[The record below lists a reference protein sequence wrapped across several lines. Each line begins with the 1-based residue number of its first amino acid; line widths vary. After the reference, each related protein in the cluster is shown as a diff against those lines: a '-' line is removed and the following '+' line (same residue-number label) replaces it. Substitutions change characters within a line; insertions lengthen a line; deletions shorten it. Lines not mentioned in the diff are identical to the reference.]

1 MDQRD
6 SALERS
12 AFPDQPNAAMS
23 YDEFLR
29 RNPATGYLKVQASRA
44 RGALP
49 TPGVR
54 TSVIGHFS
62 DARVL
67 FFDGVTDADGII
79 TGIRLP
85 APPLA
90 ASLQSRDP
98 RRGAVYQVYAT
109 HPDFAPAYYEIEIF
123 EDITAI
129 LPVALRLPEEVM

>member
-1 MDQRD
+1 MDEHLSSPD
-6 SALERS
+6 RS
-12 AFPDQPNAAMS
+12 AFPDQPPAAMT
-23 YDEFLR
+23 YDAFLR
-29 RNPATGYLKVQASRA
+29 RNPAVGYLKIQASRA
-44 RGALP
+44 QGVLP

-54 TSVIGHFS
+54 ISVISHFS

-85 APPLA
+85 APPRA

-129 LPVALRLPEEVM
+129 LPVALRLPGEVS